1 ADGHCSRRFTPRN
14 GRMAVAND
22 SYVPAADAVHMSSA
36 AFPDLVRSGAPQSL
50 PVRLTGSRSPAWWGT
65 VCLCATEAMLF
76 ASFLGSY
83 FFLRGSIVAFG
94 AEGGKYVPLTR
105 PLILT
110 AVLLSSSVTAWWA
123 ETGIKGGNA
132 SRLKIG
138 LALTFILGVVFLAIQ
153 GNEYANRDT
162 SWTTSAYDSLFITIT
177 GFHGAHVAF
186 GLLMNLYVQIRAWLG
201 HFDAERHDAVSNS
214 IVYWHFVDGVW
225 LFILAALY
233 LSPRLF

>member
-1 ADGHCSRRFTPRN
+1 MSTAAYSG
-14 GRMAVAND
+14 
-22 SYVPAADAVHMSSA
+22 SYDRGGSE
-36 AFPDLVRSGAPQSL
+36 SL
-50 PVRLTGSRSPAWWGT
+50 PIRLTGTRSPAWWGM

-83 FFLRGSIVAFG
+83 FFLRGSIVAFS

-105 PLILT
+105 PLIMT
-110 AVLLSSSVTAWWA
+110 AVLLSSSVTAWWG
-123 ETGIKGGNA
+123 EKGIKTGNV

-138 LALTFILGVVFLAIQ
+138 LAVTFILGLIFLSIQ
-153 GNEYANRDT
+153 ATEYANRES
-162 SWTTSAYDSLFITIT
+162 SWTTSAYDSLFMTIT

-186 GLLMNLYVQIRAWLG
+186 GLLMNFYVQIRAWLG